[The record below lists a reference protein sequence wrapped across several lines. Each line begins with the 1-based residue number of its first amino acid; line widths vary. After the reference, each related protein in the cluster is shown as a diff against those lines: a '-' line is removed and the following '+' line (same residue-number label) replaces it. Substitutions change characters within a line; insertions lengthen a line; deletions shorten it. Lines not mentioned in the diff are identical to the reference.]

1 MNTTIDKKYWLLSCS
16 LFSFFLTWSFGF
28 SLFPIWLNQT
38 IGLTGEQTGIIFSIS
53 ALAALAIMPC
63 YGFIQDK
70 LGVGKTLLIAV
81 GVLLFLSGPF
91 FIFVYGPLLISNF
104 YLGVF
109 LGAVFFSAAFS
120 AGVGAVETY
129 VERVSRIAGFEY
141 GKARM
146 WGSLGWAAATLFS
159 GVLFN
164 INPNYNFI
172 LASLSACIF
181 LLSIAFLKI
190 ENTSNINLPEN
201 TINDVNLKDA
211 LKILTLKEFWGF
223 ATFIMGVSC
232 VYGVYDQ
239 QFPVYFS
246 SLFPTKEE
254 GNAMYGYLN
263 SLQVFLEAGGMFL
276 APFIVNKIGAKN
288 GLILSGIIM
297 AIRIVGSGF
306 ADDTVTISI
315 MKLLHA
321 AELPI
326 MLVAIFKY
334 ISITFDNK
342 YSATIYIVGFQ
353 FMSQVIA
360 SGLSVVVGAMYDS
373 IGFPET
379 YKILGAIVSTFVVIS
394 YFSLGKNNHVKKST
408 LQVQT

>member
-1 MNTTIDKKYWLLSCS
+1 MNTSNNKTYWLLSS
-16 LFSFFLTWSFGF
+16 ALFSFFLTWSFGF

-38 IGLTGEQTGIIFSIS
+38 IGLSGEQTGVIFSIS
-53 ALAALAIMPC
+53 SLAALAVMPC
-63 YGFIQDK
+63 YGYIQDK
-70 LGVGKTLLIAV
+70 LGLNKG
-81 GVLLFLSGPF
+81 LLFIVGILLLLSGPF
-91 FIFVYGPLLISNF
+91 FIYIYGPLLINHF
-104 YLGVF
+104 YVGVV
-109 LGAVFFSAAFS
+109 LGAIFFSAAFS

-129 VERVSRIAGFEY
+129 VERLSRISNFEY

-146 WGSLGWAAATLFS
+146 WGSLGWAAATFFA
-159 GVLFN
+159 GYLFN
-164 INPNYNFI
+164 IDPKYNFV

-181 LLSIAFLKI
+181 LLSIVFLQ
-190 ENTSNINLPEN
+190 INSLDVGEKLEKKPNE
-201 TINDVNLKDA
+201 VNLKDA

-239 QFPVYFS
+239 QFPIYFS

-263 SLQVFLEAGGMFL
+263 SLQVFLEAGGMFI

-288 GLILSGIIM
+288 GLLLSGVIM
-297 AIRIVGSGF
+297 AMRILGSGY
-306 ADDTVTISI
+306 ADDTITICF

-334 ISITFDNK
+334 ISLTFDNK

-353 FMSQVIA
+353 FMSQVVA

-379 YKILGAIVSTFVVIS
+379 YKILGLVVSIFVVIS
-394 YFSLGKNNHVKKST
+394 YFSLGNGASPKNYSAVP
-408 LQVQT
+408 Q